1 MDIVRKFLRCTDE
14 MIKRRSS
21 SRRTVR
27 SHERTNDAFVVP
39 IVVTKEKKKKND
51 DYFPNEL
58 SSMLISGEVLRSYS
72 IPFEGIIEK
81 QEIPRF
87 S

>member
-27 SHERTNDAFVVP
+27 SHERTNDASVVA
-39 IVVTKEKKKKND
+39 IIVTKERKND
-51 DYFPNEL
+51 NYFPNEL
-58 SSMLISGEVLRSYS
+58 SSMLISGEVLRLYS
-72 IPFEGIIEK
+72 IPFERIIEK

>member
-14 MIKRRSS
+14 MIKRGSS

-27 SHERTNDAFVVP
+27 SHERTNDAFVVA
-39 IVVTKEKKKKND
+39 IVVTKEKKEDN
-51 DYFPNEL
+51 YFPNEL
-58 SSMLISGEVLRSYS
+58 PSVLISGEVLRSYS
-72 IPFEGIIEK
+72 IPFQRIIEK